1 MSEYWKSVP
10 RKFCDFCKC
19 WITDNKPSVEFH
31 ERGKRHKENVELK
44 LTEIRKKSLETSLH
58 ANQVKSDME
67 KLEMAALEAFKKDL
81 KDNPELAA
89 QYGVSLEPKPPSAD
103 RDGKSSK
110 LPATDHDGNSSKLPA
125 TDLPDTEAK
134 CEKVKE
140 WYEAVSAEGYHYYWN
155 TNTGE
160 STWEAPEEY
169 VSMQE
174 QEAEQAKDN
183 SALAGAAK
191 EVSSVA
197 DVLVTSKDVKPAVT
211 TRLDPSNSRSAY
223 GGWAVVKEIEQPVIY
238 NETSVPPPLTDI
250 PLPELEDVQENSL
263 KPQKHKFKE
272 KTVTSINSTSGGV
285 VTFKKRKIAPGVR
298 NIRQK
303 DNNS

>member
-89 QYGVSLEPKPPSAD
+89 QYGVSLEPKPPS
-103 RDGKSSK
+103 
-110 LPATDHDGNSSKLPA
+110 
-125 TDLPDTEAK
+125 
-134 CEKVKE
+134 
-140 WYEAVSAEGYHYYWN
+140 
-155 TNTGE
+155 E